1 MKFNTTKL
9 RYLIHLLIFFIGCGF
24 LACKESSTTNL
35 VRPNILWI
43 TSEDNSPW
51 LGCYGDTRATT
62 PNLDR
67 LASSGFVYT
76 HAYANSPVCA
86 PTRNTIIT
94 GVYANSSGNQN
105 MRSHYK
111 KSDQVKFFPEFL
123 REAGYYCTNNSKED
137 YNIDPD
143 QTKGIWNE
151 SSKDAHFKNRKEGQ
165 PFFAVFNCT
174 ITHESSLHQSIPSD
188 QLRHRPEDVVL
199 PPYHPD
205 TEEMRHDWAQY
216 YDKVEDMDKW
226 VGQILLEL
234 QESGEAE
241 NTIVFYFSDH
251 GGVLARSKRYVYET
265 GSHVPFIL
273 HIPEKYTHL
282 YPVSEP
288 GSKVNRMI
296 SFVDLAPTLLSI
308 LGIAIPEY
316 MQGQAFLGE
325 SKSLDPEY
333 AFMFRDRM
341 DERYDLSRA
350 VRDKKYRY
358 IRNYMPHRIYG
369 QYLEYLWRAPS
380 VVSWEAAYRDGK
392 CDSIQ
397 GTFWNSKPTEE
408 LYDTENDPWEI
419 RNLAN
424 DPAYEETLLRM
435 RKANQ
440 NWMSEIK
447 DTGFIPEAELSNRTA
462 GIPAYDYMRTG
473 KVDHSLILRAAETSI
488 SRTVTPEE
496 LRSFLQSDDAAI
508 RYWGATGL
516 LNKGEAAKPFLPDI
530 RTASRDT
537 SANVA
542 SVAAELLYRL
552 GEKQAGRAALLVV
565 LKSDNAMARNHAL
578 NVIDE
583 VDDNSEEL
591 KQAVISMVKSQREMS
606 RDYYDLRSARQ
617 LFRKWGVDTK
627 QYGINMDW

>member
-1 MKFNTTKL
+1 MNL
-9 RYLIHLLIFFIGCGF
+9 RRLIYLLTLFIFFGCGF
-24 LACKESSTTNL
+24 MACKESSTTNL
-35 VRPNILWI
+35 PPPNILWI

-67 LASSGFVYT
+67 LASSGFLYT
-76 HAYANSPVCA
+76 HAYANSPICA
-86 PTRNTIIT
+86 PTRSTIIT

-105 MRSHYK
+105 MRSYYK
-111 KSDQVKFFPEFL
+111 KSDRVKFFPEFL

-137 YNIDPD
+137 YNIVPS
-143 QTKGIWNE
+143 QTQGIWNE
-151 SSKDAHFKNRKEGQ
+151 SSKDAHYKNRKEGQ
-165 PFFAVFNCT
+165 PFFAVFNCI

-188 QLRHRPEDVVL
+188 RLRHRPEDVVL

-241 NTIVFYFSDH
+241 NTLVFYYSDH

-265 GSHVPFIL
+265 GTHVPFIL
-273 HIPEKYTHL
+273 HIPEKYKHL
-282 YPVSEP
+282 YPASEP
-288 GSKVNRMI
+288 GSKVNRLI

-308 LGIAIPEY
+308 LGITVPEY
-316 MQGQAFLGE
+316 MQGQVFLGE
-325 SKSLDPEY
+325 SKSPDPEY

-380 VVSWEAAYRDGK
+380 IGSWEEAYRAGK

-397 GTFWNSKPTEE
+397 GVFWNSKPIEE

-419 RNLAN
+419 RNLAK
-424 DPAYEETLLRM
+424 DPAYEETLIRL

-447 DTGFIPEAELSNRTA
+447 DTGFIPEAELSNRTV

-473 KVDHSLILRAAETSI
+473 KVDHSLILHAAETSI
-488 SRTVTPEE
+488 SGTVTPEE

-516 LNKGEAAKPFLPDI
+516 LNKGEAAKQFLPEI
-530 RTASRDT
+530 KIASRD
-537 SANVA
+537 SAANVA

-565 LKSDNAMARNHAL
+565 LKSGNAMARNHAL

-583 VDDNSEEL
+583 VNDSSKEIKE
-591 KQAVISMVKSQREMS
+591 AVISMVQAQREMS
-606 RDYYDLRSARQ
+606 RNYYDLRSARQ
-617 LFRKWGVDTK
+617 LFIKWKVDMK